1 MDIEFILAL
10 DDAKRSGKG
19 IEYIPQTNCYKRILA
34 AMDADGT
41 GRTHEQ
47 SVLYLDGMC
56 EAFIKKGPP
65 MPDHVRESLKAL
77 KQN

>member
-1 MDIEFILAL
+1 MD
-10 DDAKRSGKG
+10 KG
-19 IEYIPQTNCYKRILA
+19 IEYVDCYKRILA

-41 GRTHEQ
+41 GWTHEQ

-56 EAFIKKGPP
+56 EAFIKKGPT
-65 MPDHVRESLKAL
+65 MPDDVRESLKAL